1 MTTTITARID
11 GLRIENWVGGMR
23 LGLAKGK
30 WRLPSDFDEKFD
42 SADGEVEKHMSG
54 DEPH

>member
-1 MTTTITARID
+1 MRVGKVAVALD
-11 GLRIENWVGGMR
+11 AAEDGGMR

-54 DEPH
+54 DELH